1 MNEETPKPWLR
12 RDGETSK
19 DYERFLIYR
28 DLPPSRRNF
37 EQAYLAW
44 VAAEDE
50 ITGRT
55 VHTSKRPP
63 WNWYEIAKNNE
74 WRSRA
79 LAWDDY
85 RYELKRLED
94 EEIADMVRRK
104 RRNMID
110 KQLDVINETLEKGN
124 FAAMTPEEIR
134 RYIDSFYNAFA
145 KLLTASRAEMGDPT
159 EITKNQTQLSGNIG
173 VTSDDMAAA
182 VQALQAEGFPV
193 VKEPTLKE

>member
-1 MNEETPKPWLR
+1 
-12 RDGETSK
+12 
-19 DYERFLIYR
+19 
-28 DLPPSRRNF
+28 
-37 EQAYLAW
+37 
-44 VAAEDE
+44 
-50 ITGRT
+50 
-55 VHTSKRPP
+55 
-63 WNWYEIAKNNE
+63 
-74 WRSRA
+74 
-79 LAWDDY
+79 
-85 RYELKRLED
+85 
-94 EEIADMVRRK
+94 
-104 RRNMID
+104 MID

-145 KLLTASRAEMGDPT
+145 KLLIASRAEMGDPT